1 MSRCARLNAVCAC
14 RNALME
20 SSQER
25 LISLLEEL
33 LILLKSD
40 DTDDDLPLNTYEYA
54 VMLMRMCEVLIMNNW
69 EINY

>member
-1 MSRCARLNAVCAC
+1 MNVC
-14 RNALME
+14 REALVE

-40 DTDDDLPLNTYEYA
+40 DDVPLNTYEY
-54 VMLMRMCEVLIMNNW
+54 M
-69 EINY
+69 

>member
-1 MSRCARLNAVCAC
+1 
-14 RNALME
+14 ME